1 MYESA
6 NGKLLEWLT
15 AAGFSDNVAL
25 ITTQLF
31 WFILL
36 IILAVIVFYIA
47 RKVLIRAIKFL
58 TLKSKTD
65 WDDKLLEKKV
75 FHRLAYLAPAL
86 VIYYIVPLII
96 PEREFLISVIETLT
110 GVYMLTIFLLVIS
123 AVLDTIN
130 SIYMGYSI
138 SKARPI
144 KSFLQV
150 IKIFIVIVYI
160 VLLITILFIHDG
172 NFGWLA
178 GLGAFSAVLLLV
190 FKDPIMGFV
199 GGLQLAANDML
210 RIGDWIEMPRY
221 GADGT
226 VIDIGITTVKVQ
238 NWNKT
243 ISTIPT
249 YSLVGDSYKNWRGME
264 DSGGRRIKRSIELD
278 MNSIKFCTPEML
290 ERFEKVEHV
299 SEYVKK
305 TESEVKAYNEQYH
318 IDNSILVNGR
328 RQTNIG
334 IFRAYL
340 KGYLHHHPKINQDMT
355 FLIRQLQP
363 SEKGLPIE
371 IYVFSKVQAWADYED
386 IQSDIFDHVLA
397 VIPEFELKVFQ
408 NPTGRDF
415 NKLLFAGEE
424 QAIKE

>member
-1 MYESA
+1 MYESV
-6 NGKLLEWLT
+6 NGKLLEWLNT
-15 AAGFSDNVAL
+15 LGFSGNTAL

-31 WFILL
+31 WFILVF
-36 IILAVIVFYIA
+36 ILAVITFYVA
-47 RKVLIRAIKFL
+47 RKILVKAIQVI
-58 TLKSKTD
+58 TSKSKTD
-65 WDDKLLEKKV
+65 WDDRLVEKKV

-86 VIYYIVPLII
+86 VLYYLVPLII
-96 PEREFLISVIETLT
+96 PERGFIISVIEILT
-110 GVYMLTIFLLVIS
+110 EVYMLTIFLLVIF
-123 AVLDTIN
+123 AVLDAIN

-150 IKIFIVIVYI
+150 IKIFIAIVYI
-160 VLLITILFIHDG
+160 ILLITILFVHDN

-264 DSGGRRIKRSIELD
+264 ESGGRRIKRSIEID

-334 IFRAYL
+334 VFRAYL
-340 KGYLHHHPKINQDMT
+340 KGYLHNHPKINQDMT

-363 SEKGLPIE
+363 SEKDCPLKFTFSAKCRHGLIMR
-371 IYVFSKVQAWADYED
+371 
-386 IQSDIFDHVLA
+386 IFNRIFL
-397 VIPEFELKVFQ
+397 IMCW
-408 NPTGRDF
+408 R
-415 NKLLFAGEE
+415 
-424 QAIKE
+424 